1 MLTLLDTL
9 SEAGGTLKERAP
21 RMHKELV
28 KIVLK
33 MHMKGI
39 TARGIERSLKEIA
52 DSQIKFKYSQS
63 KYDSYNRETLRK
75 EKKRDYQLLTISTPR
90 IIEILNEL
98 EQKEKIVTKMV
109 VAKNYHRYK
118 LREPFEEQSIF
129 WHIQGLTAYH
139 NLMIL
144 PMFDNDEQNVEELV
158 KRIGVFVMFVFLN
171 ASREFGADL
180 SEEYLNKIR
189 FDYVDRNTN
198 SRFLYNK
205 ILRFFI
211 PENQRSIAKADFE
224 YLSSLMKA
232 KYPQYIDRIIEG
244 AKQADDAFP
253 NRGEAAIQ
261 PP

>member
-1 MLTLLDTL
+1 M
-9 SEAGGTLKERAP
+9 
-21 RMHKELV
+21 M
-28 KIVLK
+28 
-33 MHMKGI
+33 
-39 TARGIERSLKEIA
+39 
-52 DSQIKFKYSQS
+52 
-63 KYDSYNRETLRK
+63 
-75 EKKRDYQLLTISTPR
+75 
-90 IIEILNEL
+90 
-98 EQKEKIVTKMV
+98 
-109 VAKNYHRYK
+109 
-118 LREPFEEQSIF
+118 
-129 WHIQGLTAYH
+129 
-139 NLMIL
+139 L
-144 PMFDNDEQNVEELV
+144 PMFDNDEQNVEEFV

-180 SEEYLNKIR
+180 SEDDLNKIR

-232 KYPQYIDRIIEG
+232 KYPQYIDGIIEG
-244 AKQADDAFP
+244 AKQAADAFP